1 MSASPTNASKTKP
14 GDENRTVAPDGSGA
28 DQAAS
33 QDATPAGASPRTG
46 SPSTA
51 NASAADEDP
60 TLPKVRSKA
69 QRRIR
74 WQWDLRLLAISA
86 GVLVAVVGAGTVSYF
101 YQSARSAQTFLQR
114 ADAAAA
120 EGDSEEESKWLRRYS
135 MLRPD
140 DADAL
145 YRYSV
150 ALDDAAENATG
161 QDLPRAVE
169 DSRRQLGIAITRLPD
184 HDSERQA
191 EIRRRLIKRLVQS
204 GDARGAEA
212 ESQIIALDA
221 PPDDPEMLRGLAL
234 ALAGQVRFGNYTRR
248 SAEPVDPDSD
258 PWRRLAAQ
266 PVVEVLRR
274 AIDANPGDT
283 DLIASLLEA
292 VYADRDAYWYGID
305 RKRNPR
311 RDRASTGLRDN
322 ASPDRQPAADD
333 ADDPEQQIASALRDA
348 VEGLRERQDGRAHLL
363 VYQYLARQDD
373 PQAARD
379 WLIESALDAAER
391 LRVRAEQLATADAS
405 EAASAP
411 DTAPQVWDYSLVL
424 QAAAALAFGQFPDN
438 EDIPRRVGELGPEPE
453 TPDLAAEQR
462 RADESSPS
470 RLQLAASLYEIL
482 ISGDFDDVNRS
493 LREQAYL
500 GAGEVEAAQGDL
512 DKAVRIWRDGL
523 AKTDA
528 NSLPLLQRIATV
540 TIGQGDADAAQAAV
554 HQLAEGLE
562 RASLQLSTTAGGTL
576 SVEARDAIARQQ
588 QIVGW
593 DLLLLQA
600 TVAQLDGQRREA
612 IRLLRRA
619 VDSNVGVGNEK
630 KVAASRQL
638 ASLYSQLGYWDMAA
652 AALEQAVRLD
662 PGNAELRAATG
673 QAWARAGNARQAAQ
687 QWRAAESTGA
697 IGAFL
702 AVAQT
707 ELNSQL
713 RRPPAERSFARVR
726 DTIRRGHQTLD
737 NVLAA
742 ADPDPERAAAVA
754 DIRWRLKALEITIPD
769 GDTAF
774 EQHSR
779 SDAFVRS
786 LDELATEFADRPQAQ
801 LYAAQRFLAIG
812 DVDAARRCRERLA
825 EIIGEEADPLVMID
839 AMILRA
845 AGQPQEAVDR
855 LLRLAAAKDSGKD
868 SADDN
873 ADADTGVN
881 ALLRSA
887 SDIAASSGNT
897 EQAYEIL
904 AGLAETLPQTGD
916 GGNQA
921 VGHFSRLAEL
931 AIRIPQESAIFQRAD
946 RPADPDAL
954 SAMWE
959 SRLRDVEGDEGTFW
973 RYRRAVRLLERTLR
987 ESEGRPDPDEWSEV
1001 TRLVREILYR
1011 RPTWGAAVALDGR
1024 LMAIQGRNRDAVR
1037 RLEEA
1042 TQAGERSLQTRQ
1054 WLALALI
1061 RENRYQEATAVL
1073 DSLGS
1078 ETVSGDGNL
1087 ARMAVAANSAQ
1098 GEFRRGLEL
1107 AREAVTASPDDVA
1120 SRVMLANQASLVL
1133 GSEPDA
1139 DDREELILEAREALD
1154 TAKELAGDRQA
1165 SVYFSRFRFESLH
1178 GDEQEQVALIEA
1190 VGDSKI
1196 PNLDRWKLLGEL
1208 RRARGEWAEAEEALR
1223 RAERLQPDSLE
1234 IQLAL
1239 ADTYRRN
1246 GDQPQW
1252 IASLERARDL
1262 SPDNVNLRN
1271 QLAVALALQSGA
1283 DIPWDRLRRLLDDDR
1298 GGDPSSQL
1306 LYALMLGSR
1315 GDDAQREQAIR
1326 ILRPLADGQGESQA
1340 EATRALAGIY
1350 RLRWQQHDDP
1360 LDRRA
1365 RQDLAEAKTL
1375 LGSLAEPRDA
1385 VATDLYRHA
1394 DLLLVE
1400 AQRIASEEL
1409 SAVAEARRL
1418 DPPDPDAVNEAVGR
1432 LADRTADLVAQADQ
1446 IRDRLRERP
1455 DGTVYSLDVELRA
1468 NQLQGSPRQADIII
1482 DQWATESLARDDA
1495 DRKRIIA
1502 TAGSS
1507 LVQFGFP
1514 EQAIDWLRQ
1523 AYEAS
1528 PDSLGDYV
1536 IALNRAGQSDAAL
1549 EVCSAHFAKHSDAQ
1563 SAMLLAESLMSRGDI
1578 EPGVPEQA
1586 GRILQTA
1593 IGRFPTNPALLESV
1607 ATVRLQEQQLNEALR
1622 LYQIVQKMS
1631 PDRLRTLN
1639 NMAMI
1644 YSEIPGQAAKGLPH
1658 IEKAIELVGENP
1670 ELLDTKGVV
1679 LLKMGRLDEAE
1690 TTFRQALESVDEPRF
1705 RFHLVMTLRAA
1716 KRDALAEQEWKKL
1729 DLENLDR
1736 SAITPTER
1744 EELDRIIEHYT
1755 PKL

>member
-1 MSASPTNASKTKP
+1 MSASQTTDSKTAP
-14 GDENRTVAPDGSGA
+14 TDNRPTGSPDGSPKDHRPGI
-28 DQAAS
+28 DEVPPIGTAAS
-33 QDATPAGASPRTG
+33 VPDDSSAGRPSDSPTG
-46 SPSTA
+46 R
-51 NASAADEDP
+51 
-60 TLPKVRSKA
+60 LISKA
-69 QRRIR
+69 DRRIG
-74 WQWDLRLLAISA
+74 WEWNHRLLVVSTVTLASVLGSA
-86 GVLVAVVGAGTVSYF
+86 TASYL
-101 YQSARSAQTFLQR
+101 YQSGRSAEGFLQR
-114 ADAAAA
+114 ADAAI
-120 EGDSEEESKWLRRYS
+120 DSGEIEEAVKWLKRYS

-145 YRYSV
+145 YRYTIG
-150 ALDDAAENATG
+150 LDDLA
-161 QDLPRAVE
+161 DLAQVSERRPAVE

-184 HDSERQA
+184 HDRERQA

-221 PPDDPEMLRGLAL
+221 PPNDPEMLRGLAL

-248 SAEPVDPDSD
+248 SAEPVDPESE

-311 RDRASTGLRDN
+311 RDRASTGLHDGV
-322 ASPDRQPAADD
+322 SPDREPAAVD
-333 ADDPEQQIASALRDA
+333 ADDPEQQIASTLRDA

-391 LRVRAEQLATADAS
+391 LRVRAEELATADES
-405 EAASAP
+405 EAASLP
-411 DTAPQVWDYSLVL
+411 DSAPQVWDYSLVL

-438 EDIPRRVGELGPEPE
+438 EDIPPRVGELGPEPE

-470 RLQLAASLYEIL
+470 RRQLAASLYEIL

-500 GAGEVEAAQGDL
+500 GSGEVEAAQGDL

-540 TIGQGDADAAQAAV
+540 TIGQGDVDAAKAAV

-562 RASLQLSTTAGGTL
+562 RASLQLSTTVGGTL
-576 SVEARDAIARQQ
+576 SVEARDAIGRQQ

-593 DLLLLQA
+593 DLLVLQA

-619 VDSNVGVGNEK
+619 VDSNVGVENEK

-652 AALEQAVRLD
+652 STLEQAVRLD

-786 LDELATEFADRPQAQ
+786 LDELATEYADRPQAQ
-801 LYAAQRFLAIG
+801 LYAAQRFLAVG

-825 EIIGEEADPLVMID
+825 EIIDEEADPLVMID
-839 AMILRA
+839 AMILRTE
-845 AGQPQEAVDR
+845 GQPQEAVDR
-855 LLRLAAAKDSGKD
+855 LLRLAAAKDSTH
-868 SADDN
+868 DN
-873 ADADTGVN
+873 ADADTGIN

-1190 VGDSKI
+1190 VSDSKI

-1252 IASLERARDL
+1252 IASLERAHDL
-1262 SPDNVNLRN
+1262 APGEAAIRN
-1271 QLAVALALQSGA
+1271 QLAVALALQSGG
-1283 DIPWDRLRRLLDDDR
+1283 DIPWQRLRQLLDDARAAAPD
-1298 GGDPSSQL
+1298 SQL

-1315 GDDAQREQAIR
+1315 GDAPQREEAVR
-1326 ILRPLADGQGESQA
+1326 ILRQLADGQGERRV
-1340 EATRALAGIY
+1340 EAVRALAGVF
-1350 RLRWQQHDDP
+1350 RLRWQQADP
-1360 LDRRA
+1360 GDANAMR
-1365 RQDLAEAKTL
+1365 DLSEAKTL
-1375 LGSLAEPRDA
+1375 LGSLASSPNA
-1385 VATDLYRHA
+1385 SATDLYRHA
-1394 DLLLVE
+1394 DLLLFE
-1400 AQRIASEEL
+1400 AQQ
-1409 SAVAEARRL
+1409 SAAKGLAHPAHEKR
-1418 DPPDPDAVNEAVGR
+1418 DTSGDPDTTDDAVER
-1432 LADRTADLVAQADQ
+1432 LAEKTRALVAQA
-1446 IRDRLRERP
+1446 IELRNRLRERP
-1455 DGTVYSLDVELRA
+1455 DGIVYALDVDLRA
-1468 NQLQGSPRQADIII
+1468 NQLRGNPRDV
-1482 DQWATESLARDDA
+1482 DELVRQWA
-1495 DRKRIIA
+1495 
-1502 TAGSS
+1502 
-1507 LVQFGFP
+1507 
-1514 EQAIDWLRQ
+1514 EQALGPDDIDRNRVVAAAGASLLRAGFAEQAVDWLRQ
-1523 AYEAS
+1523 AYANT
-1528 PDSLGDYV
+1528 PQTLADYV
-1536 IALNRAGQSDAAL
+1536 LALNRAGDADNAF
-1549 EVCSAHFAKHSDAQ
+1549 SRS
-1563 SAMLLAESLMSRGDI
+1563 STLLI
-1578 EPGVPEQA
+1578 
-1586 GRILQTA
+1586 TA
-1593 IGRFPTNPALLESV
+1593 TNWENTSTLFPSSCMV
-1607 ATVRLQEQQLNEALR
+1607 ATSSSSRSSFALFTPAYSGSTSSGSIAACRRRSIASSTCIRAPSIPEA
-1622 LYQIVQKMS
+1622 S
-1631 PDRLRTLN
+1631 
-1639 NMAMI
+1639 
-1644 YSEIPGQAAKGLPH
+1644 
-1658 IEKAIELVGENP
+1658 
-1670 ELLDTKGVV
+1670 
-1679 LLKMGRLDEAE
+1679 
-1690 TTFRQALESVDEPRF
+1690 
-1705 RFHLVMTLRAA
+1705 TLRSTS
-1716 KRDALAEQEWKKL
+1716 RLNFL
-1729 DLENLDR
+1729 R
-1736 SAITPTER
+1736 S
-1744 EELDRIIEHYT
+1744 DSYT
-1755 PKL
+1755 